1 MTDSIERR
9 LAAVMFTDVVGYTAI
24 MQRDEKAART
34 VRLRHRRVL
43 EQALGAHGGEL
54 LQYLGDGSLT
64 VFFSAVEA
72 VYAAIQVQK
81 DLQEDPAVPLRIG
94 IHVGEISYDS
104 QGVYGD
110 SVNIASRVQQ
120 LGKAGSVLISEK
132 AQDEIKNQPGL
143 ASTSLGRFELKNVEH
158 PLGVYAVVAEGL
170 VVPTRRELLGRRRRW
185 LGATA
190 AVLSVAAVAVLWPR
204 DTGGPPPLSPGAT
217 LGPSSP
223 SDTQEVQPP
232 PVVVPSPTADPLLT
246 VANVVVALP
255 RDTLR
260 VGDRVQLSAT
270 AATAGGDPVSSPR
283 VAWLASDS
291 SIARVDRSG
300 AQPMLVALSPGG
312 VSVTA
317 TIDGVRG
324 TATAQVIE
332 AVTALNL
339 LPDGGTFALSET
351 VTIEVTDQDG
361 RPLEASFESSDAAV
375 ATVSEAGMLEGQAP
389 GQITLHVSADG
400 LSVEASFTFAAPEL
414 EEVEEDA
421 ASDSMPP
428 LEVDQER
435 TYEVSEITVLPVR
448 ITNEIEFNQAVNDNY
463 PRRLRDLNI
472 GGQVILDLTIDANG
486 IVVDCLVH
494 EQSEFA
500 RESLKEA
507 ACRVAEM
514 LRFTPAKLFDVD
526 VKVSGVQ
533 LTLNF
538 EARE

>member
-9 LAAVMFTDVVGYTAI
+9 LVAVMFTDVVGYTAI
-24 MQRDEKAART
+24 MQSDEKAART
-34 VRLRHRRVL
+34 VRFRHRRVL

-64 VFFSAVEA
+64 VFSSAVEA
-72 VYAAIQVQK
+72 VHAAIQVQK

-94 IHVGEISYDS
+94 IHVGEISYDT

-110 SVNIASRVQQ
+110 SVNIASRVQS

-143 ASTSLGRFELKNVEH
+143 ASTSLGRFDLRNVAH

-170 VVPTRRELLGRRRRW
+170 VVPTRGELVGRSRRW

-190 AVLSVAAVAVLWPR
+190 AVLSVAAVVVLWPR
-204 DTGGPPPLSPGAT
+204 DTGGPPPPSGAT
-217 LGPSSP
+217 SGPSSP
-223 SDTQEVQPP
+223 PDTQEVQQA
-232 PVVVPSPTADPLLT
+232 PVVVRPPTADPLPR
-246 VANVVVALP
+246 VASVVVALP

-270 AATAGGDPVSSPR
+270 AATAGGDPVSSP
-283 VAWLASDS
+283 VDWLASDS

-300 AQPMLVALSPGG
+300 AQPMLVVLSPGR

-317 TIDGVRG
+317 TIDDVGG

-339 LPDGGTFALSET
+339 SPDGGTLALGDT

-361 RPLEASFESSDAAV
+361 RPLEASFESSDPAV
-375 ATVSEAGMLEGQAP
+375 ATVSEAGMLEGQAL

-400 LSVEASFTFAAPEL
+400 LTDEAIFTFGTPEP
-414 EEVEEDA
+414 EEIQEEA
-421 ASDSMPP
+421 ASDSIAPQ
-428 LEVDQER
+428 EVDQEKA
-435 TYEVSEITVLPVR
+435 YEVSEITELPQI
-448 ITNEIEFNQAVNDNY
+448 ITTDIELNQLANDNY
-463 PRRLRDLNI
+463 PPLLRDDNI
-472 GGQVILDLTIDANG
+472 GGQIILELRIDESG
-486 IVVDCLVH
+486 DVVDCGVH

-500 RESLKEA
+500 RESLKVA
-507 ACRVAEM
+507 ACNVALM
-514 LRFTPAKLFDVD
+514 LRFEPAKLSGVS
-526 VKVSGVQ
+526 VKVSGFPFRV
-533 LTLNF
+533 NF
-538 EARE
+538 EVRE